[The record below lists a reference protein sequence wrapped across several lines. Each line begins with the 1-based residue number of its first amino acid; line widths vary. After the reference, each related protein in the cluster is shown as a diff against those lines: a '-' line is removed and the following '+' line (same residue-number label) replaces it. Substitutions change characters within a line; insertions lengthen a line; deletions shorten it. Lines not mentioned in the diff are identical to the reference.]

1 VRRVHGAQGY
11 HFEVKLALNDEGGA
25 MRSLVSFLGLFLLAV
40 STAFAQTF
48 PQPGRP
54 IRVLVGFAAGGG
66 TDIQARIVAP
76 KLAEALGVS
85 VIVENK
91 PGASTSI
98 AAAEV
103 ARAAP
108 DGQTLLYSFNGA
120 FAQVPFTL
128 AGGVPYDPIKDFTPI
143 SLGSQGS
150 QILVLHTSVPAHNV
164 KELLEWAKANP
175 GKLNIASFGTGTSSH
190 LFAEM
195 FMRQAN
201 VPMVHVPYKGTGDA
215 VKDLLAGRVQIMF
228 DAGTSAIANA
238 ATGRLRMIGVVG
250 EKRSPF
256 TPDVPTLTEQ
266 GISGIDLVGWLGWFG
281 PANLPPEI
289 TRKLN
294 GALVKALAD
303 PAVKAA
309 IEKGG
314 YESVSSTPEELGA
327 MVKRDIGRWSK
338 IIKDI
343 GFKPQ

>member
-1 VRRVHGAQGY
+1 M
-11 HFEVKLALNDEGGA
+11 K
-25 MRSLVSFLGLFLLAV
+25 SLSGVL
-40 STAFAQTF
+40 AFAILAASGSAVAQAF
-48 PQPGRP
+48 PQPGKP

-76 KLAEALGVS
+76 KLGEALGTN

-103 ARAAP
+103 ARSAP
-108 DGQTLLYSFNGA
+108 DGHTLLYSFNGA

-128 AGGVPYDPIKDFTPI
+128 AGGVPYDPIKDFTPL
-143 SLGSQGS
+143 SLGARGS
-150 QILVLHTSVPAHNV
+150 QILVLHVSVPATNIR
-164 KELLEWAKANP
+164 ELLAWARANP
-175 GKLNIASFGTGTSSH
+175 GQLNIASFGTGTSSH

-195 FMRQAN
+195 FMRQSG
-201 VPMVHVPYKGTGDA
+201 VEMVHVPYKGTGDA
-215 VKDLLAGRVQIMF
+215 VKDLFAGRVQIMF
-228 DAGTSAIANA
+228 DSGTTAIANA
-238 ATGRLRMIGVVG
+238 ATGKLRMIAVVG
-250 EKRSPF
+250 EQRSPF
-256 TPDVPTLTEQ
+256 TPEVPTLTEQ
-266 GISGIDLVGWLGWFG
+266 GIKGIDLVGWLGWFG

-289 TRKLN
+289 TKKLN
-294 GALVKALAD
+294 AALVKALAD

-314 YESVSSTPEELGA
+314 YESVSSTPEELTA
-327 MVKRDIGRWSK
+327 LTQRDIGRWAK

>member
-1 VRRVHGAQGY
+1 MRGLMALILACAAGSLWAQ
-11 HFEVKLALNDEGGA
+11 A
-25 MRSLVSFLGLFLLAV
+25 
-40 STAFAQTF
+40 F
-48 PQPGRP
+48 PQPGKP

-66 TDIQARIVAP
+66 TDIQARIFAP
-76 KLAEALGVS
+76 RIGEALGASLV
-85 VIVENK
+85 VENK

-108 DGQTLLYSFNGA
+108 DGHTILYSFNGA

-128 AGGVPYDPIKDFTPI
+128 AGGVPYDPVKDFTPL
-143 SLGSQGS
+143 SLGSRGS
-150 QILVLHTSVPAHNV
+150 QILVLHTSIPAANV
-164 KELLEWAKANP
+164 KELLAWARNNP
-175 GKLNIASFGTGTSSH
+175 GQLNIASFGTGTSSH

-195 FMRQAN
+195 FMRQSG
-201 VPMVHVPYKGTGDA
+201 VKMVHVPYKGTGDA
-215 VKDLLAGRVQIMF
+215 VKDLLAGRVQVMF

-266 GISGIDLVGWLGWFG
+266 GIKGIDLVGWLGFFG
-281 PANLPPEI
+281 PAGLPPEI

-294 GALVKALAD
+294 AAMVKAISE
-303 PAVKAA
+303 PEVRAA

-314 YESVSSTPEELGA
+314 YESVSSSPEELGA
-327 MVKRDIGRWSK
+327 MVRRDIERWGR

-343 GFKPQ
+343 GYKPE

>member
-1 VRRVHGAQGY
+1 
-11 HFEVKLALNDEGGA
+11 
-25 MRSLVSFLGLFLLAV
+25 MRILFSFLAFILFSGSSV
-40 STAFAQTF
+40 FAQTF
-48 PQPGRP
+48 PQPGKP
-54 IRVLVGFAAGGG
+54 VRVLVGFAAGGG

-76 KLAEALGVS
+76 RLAEALGVN

-91 PGASTSI
+91 PGAGTSI

-108 DGQTLLYSFNGA
+108 DGHTILYSFNGA

-128 AGGVPYDPIKDFTPI
+128 AGGVPYDPIKDFSPI
-143 SLGSQGS
+143 SLGARGS
-150 QILVLHTSVPAHNV
+150 QILVLHVSVPANNI

-195 FMRQAN
+195 FMRQSG

-238 ATGRLRMIGVVG
+238 ATGRMKMIAVVG

-266 GISGIDLVGWLGWFG
+266 GIKGIDLVGWLGWFG

-289 TRKLN
+289 TKKLN
-294 GALVKALAD
+294 AALLKALAD

-314 YESVSSTPEELGA
+314 YESVSSTPEELTA
-327 MVKRDIGRWSK
+327 LTKRDIERWGK
-338 IIKDI
+338 VIRDI

>member
-1 VRRVHGAQGY
+1 MSVLKKVVVSVFG
-11 HFEVKLALNDEGGA
+11 
-25 MRSLVSFLGLFLLAV
+25 LVL
-40 STAFAQTF
+40 TAAATGFAQTF
-48 PQPGRP
+48 PQPGKP

-66 TDIQARIVAP
+66 TDIQARIVSP
-76 KLAEALGVS
+76 KLAEALGTTV
-85 VIVENK
+85 VVENK
-91 PGASTSI
+91 PGAGTSI
-98 AAAEV
+98 AANEV

-108 DGQTLLYSFNGA
+108 DGYTILYSFNGA

-128 AGGVPYDPIKDFTPI
+128 AGGVPYDPVKDFTPI

-150 QILVLHTSVPAHNV
+150 QILVLHTSVPATNV
-164 KELLEWAKANP
+164 SELLAWAKANP

-195 FMRQAN
+195 FMRQSG
-201 VPMVHVPYKGTGDA
+201 VEMVHVPYKGTGDA
-215 VKDLLAGRVQIMF
+215 VKDLLAGRVQLMF

-256 TPDVPTLTEQ
+256 TPNVPTMTEQ
-266 GISGIDLVGWLGWFG
+266 GLKGIDLVGWLGWFG

-294 GALVKALAD
+294 AALVKVLAD
-303 PAVKAA
+303 PQVKAA

-314 YESVSSTPEELGA
+314 YESVSSTPEALGA
-327 MVKRDIGRWSK
+327 MVKRDIERWGK